1 MDKSMVTNEELDI
14 GIDFHKASGKE
25 VLIKAL
31 NGASETADYWCS
43 LYLVAMLYDISLSKI
58 ELSICREKII
68 EVIEGMLKYLNKNCK
83 TNNYENAKKE
93 LIKELETWD

>member
-1 MDKSMVTNEELDI
+1 MIL
-14 GIDFHKASGKE
+14 
-25 VLIKAL
+25 
-31 NGASETADYWCS
+31 
-43 LYLVAMLYDISLSKI
+43 LYLKLNYPYVEK
-58 ELSICREKII
+58 KII